1 MIARRRLSF
10 VLLLI
15 AIVAGTAAARPRRVT
30 PLTLGGYQVLAADF
44 HTHSSTWSDGTLTPA
59 GLLFEAR
66 RQGLD
71 AIAITGHNQVLDGKM
86 GRWLSARFGGPTVL
100 TGEELHAPDH
110 HVIAVGIERYVDW
123 SLPLEAQI
131 DEIHRQGGIAI
142 AAHPF
147 RRFNRKFDD
156 ASVAKLDGSE
166 MCHPAA
172 YWRLS
177 RGEDL
182 ERFHMRAPDTLAAI
196 GSSDFHGFGRV
207 GMCRTYVF
215 ARDASAEAIL
225 EALRARRTVVYGVDG
240 HAYGDRALASLAA
253 AHPELR
259 EVAIY
264 DAPVTWLDWVSRV
277 CGTVGLIGLIA
288 ARAPARRQP

>member
-1 MIARRRLSF
+1 MNARRRVSL

-15 AIVAGTAAARPRRVT
+15 AIVAGTAAARPRAVT

-44 HTHSSTWSDGTLTPA
+44 HVHSSTWSDGTLTPA

-71 AIAITGHNQVLDGKM
+71 VIAITGHNQVLDGKA
-86 GRWLSARFGGPTVL
+86 GRWLAARFGGPTVL

-110 HVIAVGIERYVDW
+110 HLIAVGIERYVDW
-123 SLPLEAQI
+123 SLPLEDQI
-131 DEIHRQGGIAI
+131 DEIHRQGGLAF

-147 RRFNRKFDD
+147 RRFNPNFDD
-156 ASVAKLDGSE
+156 ASVGKLDGSE

-172 YWRLS
+172 YWRLT
-177 RGEDL
+177 RGQDL
-182 ERFHMRAPDTLAAI
+182 ERFAARAPDTLAAI

-207 GMCRTYVF
+207 GICRTYVF
-215 ARDASAEAIL
+215 ARDASAPAIM

-240 HAYGDRALASLAA
+240 EAYGDPALASLAA

-264 DAPVTWLDWVSRV
+264 DQPVGWLDWVSRA
-277 CGTVGLIGLIA
+277 CGVVGLLGLIVT
-288 ARAPARRQP
+288 RTRDQP

>member
-1 MIARRRLSF
+1 MSTRRRLSF
-10 VLLLI
+10 VLILI
-15 AIVAGTAAARPRRVT
+15 AIVAGTAAPRMRAVT

-44 HTHSSTWSDGTLTPA
+44 HAHSSTWSDGTLTPA

-71 AIAITGHNQVLDGKM
+71 AIAITGHNQVVDGKM
-86 GRWLSARFGGPTVL
+86 GRWLSQRFGGPTVL
-100 TGEELHAPDH
+100 AGEELHGPDH

-123 SLPLEAQI
+123 SLPLGDQI

-147 RRFNRKFDD
+147 VRFNPKFDD

-172 YWRLS
+172 YWRVT
-177 RGEDL
+177 RGKDL
-182 ERFHMRAPDTLAAI
+182 ERFRARAQDTLAAI

-207 GMCRTYVF
+207 GICRTYVF
-215 ARDASAEAIL
+215 ARDDSPEAIL
-225 EALRARRTVVYGVDG
+225 EAVRARRTVVYGVDG
-240 HAYGDRALASLAA
+240 EAYGDPALAALAA

-264 DAPVTWLDWVSRV
+264 DAPVGWLDWVSRV
-277 CGTVGLIGLIA
+277 CGVVGLIGLIVT
-288 ARAPARRQP
+288 RTHRQP